1 MILLM
6 LVKQCHQ
13 PPTWFIPPIVELM
26 MFFFALTTLYPHD
39 ISDISIIS
47 PSLRTP
53 GMAQG
58 RGFDALSISGE
69 ELRMETGDCT
79 IHFFF
84 SFEVMFL

>member
-1 MILLM
+1 MIIDVGKAM
-6 LVKQCHQ
+6 SSTTHMVYTTHCR
-13 PPTWFIPPIVELM
+13 IDDV
-26 MFFFALTTLYPHD
+26 FFALTTLYPHD

-58 RGFDALSISGE
+58 RGFDAQVSGE

-79 IHFFF
+79 IHVFLFLA
-84 SFEVMFL
+84 MFL